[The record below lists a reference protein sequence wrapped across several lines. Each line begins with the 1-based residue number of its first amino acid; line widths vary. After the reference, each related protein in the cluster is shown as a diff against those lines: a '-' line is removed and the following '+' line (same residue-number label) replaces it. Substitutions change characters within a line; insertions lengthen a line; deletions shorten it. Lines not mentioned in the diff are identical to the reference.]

1 MKSSIIL
8 YYVVSFLKRLKY
20 FCLEIIVTQ
29 PIPPILIE
37 SSRWIFRSTISQKD
51 KEDTQKDKED
61 TQVRF
66 DFDGKIVPRGTDIH
80 LDKGTVKHLFTV
92 WVIMRLHNYI
102 HKPDYYNKSLA
113 FVTLY
118 LVCIVVGSILT
129 IMTWYTLS
137 YKHAIRST
145 PPWGGAISSWLHTGR
160 ALHLIT

>member
-1 MKSSIIL
+1 MKTSIIL

-20 FCLEIIVTQ
+20 FCLEIIDTQ

-80 LDKGTVKHLFTV
+80 LDKGTVKQPKTPFH
-92 WVIMRLHNYI
+92 RL
-102 HKPDYYNKSLA
+102 S
-113 FVTLY
+113 V
-118 LVCIVVGSILT
+118 
-129 IMTWYTLS
+129 
-137 YKHAIRST
+137 
-145 PPWGGAISSWLHTGR
+145 
-160 ALHLIT
+160 